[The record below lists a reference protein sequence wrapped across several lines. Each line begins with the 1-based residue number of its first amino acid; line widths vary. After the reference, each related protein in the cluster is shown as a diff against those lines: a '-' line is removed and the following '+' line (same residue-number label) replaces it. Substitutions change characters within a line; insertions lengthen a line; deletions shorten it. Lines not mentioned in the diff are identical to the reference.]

1 MIRINRQTDYAIR
14 VVLALAKH
22 TERQRISTTEVQR
35 EMLIPAAFLPRIVA
49 ELGRGGFILTFPGR
63 DGGLELA
70 RPAEQINLRQVVEY
84 FEDQYPFLTAYRGA
98 PNAHSIQSARY
109 VAVGEN
115 FKQRLSVNWKGLL
128 LMNLP
133 RMPYWKKAQS
143 HCQSLTSANEFV
155 RAGKRTY

>member
-70 RPAEQINLRQVVEY
+70 RAAEQINLRQVVEY
-84 FEDQYPFLTAYRGA
+84 FEGPISVSDCISGRTQCPFDTKCPVRCRWGKLQATIIHELEAITFDELA
-98 PNAHSIQSARY
+98 QDALLEESAD
-109 VAVGEN
+109 
-115 FKQRLSVNWKGLL
+115 S
-128 LMNLP
+128 LP
-133 RMPYWKKAQS
+133 IFDFS
-143 HCQSLTSANEFV
+143 
-155 RAGKRTY
+155 

>member
-22 TERQRISTTEVQR
+22 SERQRISTTEVQR

-70 RPAEQINLRQVVEY
+70 RPADQINLRQVVEY
-84 FEDQYPFLTAYRGA
+84 FEGPISVSDCISGRTQCPFDTKCPVRCRWGKLQATIIRELEGFTFDELAQDA
-98 PNAHSIQSARY
+98 LLEESA
-109 VAVGEN
+109 VSLPI
-115 FKQRLSVNWKGLL
+115 FDLS
-128 LMNLP
+128 
-133 RMPYWKKAQS
+133 
-143 HCQSLTSANEFV
+143 E
-155 RAGKRTY
+155 

>member
-49 ELGRGGFILTFPGR
+49 ELGRCGFIITFPGR

-70 RPAEQINLRQVVEY
+70 RPADQINLRQVVEY
-84 FEDQYPFLTAYRGA
+84 FEGLISVSDCISGRTQCPFDTKCPVRCRWGKLQATIIHELEAITFDELA
-98 PNAHSIQSARY
+98 QDALLEESA
-109 VAVGEN
+109 V
-115 FKQRLSVNWKGLL
+115 S
-128 LMNLP
+128 LP
-133 RMPYWKKAQS
+133 I
-143 HCQSLTSANEFV
+143 FDF
-155 RAGKRTY
+155 G

>member
-70 RPAEQINLRQVVEY
+70 RPADQINLRQVVEY
-84 FEDQYPFLTAYRGA
+84 FEGPISVSDCISGRTQCPFDTKCPVRCRWGKLQATIIHELEAITFDELA
-98 PNAHSIQSARY
+98 QDALLEESA
-109 VAVGEN
+109 V
-115 FKQRLSVNWKGLL
+115 S
-128 LMNLP
+128 LP
-133 RMPYWKKAQS
+133 I
-143 HCQSLTSANEFV
+143 FDF
-155 RAGKRTY
+155 G

>member
-84 FEDQYPFLTAYRGA
+84 FEGPISVSDCISGRTQCPFDTKCPVRCRWGKLQATIIRELEGFTFDELAQDA
-98 PNAHSIQSARY
+98 LLEESA
-109 VAVGEN
+109 VSLPI
-115 FKQRLSVNWKGLL
+115 FDLS
-128 LMNLP
+128 
-133 RMPYWKKAQS
+133 
-143 HCQSLTSANEFV
+143 E
-155 RAGKRTY
+155 

>member
-70 RPAEQINLRQVVEY
+70 RPADQINLRQVVEY
-84 FEDQYPFLTAYRGA
+84 FEGLISVSDCISGRTQCPFDTKCPVRCRWGKLQATIIHELEAITFDELA
-98 PNAHSIQSARY
+98 QDALLEESA
-109 VAVGEN
+109 V
-115 FKQRLSVNWKGLL
+115 S
-128 LMNLP
+128 LP
-133 RMPYWKKAQS
+133 I
-143 HCQSLTSANEFV
+143 FDF
-155 RAGKRTY
+155 G

>member
-70 RPAEQINLRQVVEY
+70 RPADQINLRQVVEY
-84 FEDQYPFLTAYRGA
+84 FEGPISVSDCIAGRTQCPFDTECPVRCRWGKLQATIIHELEAIPFNELA
-98 PNAHSIQSARY
+98 QDALLEESA
-109 VAVGEN
+109 V
-115 FKQRLSVNWKGLL
+115 S
-128 LMNLP
+128 LP
-133 RMPYWKKAQS
+133 IFE
-143 HCQSLTSANEFV
+143 L
-155 RAGKRTY
+155 G

>member
-70 RPAEQINLRQVVEY
+70 KPAEQINLRQVVEY
-84 FEDQYPFLTAYRGA
+84 FEGPISVSDCISGRTQCPFDTKCPVRCRWGKLQATIIRELEGFTFDELAQDA
-98 PNAHSIQSARY
+98 LLEESA
-109 VAVGEN
+109 VSLPI
-115 FKQRLSVNWKGLL
+115 FDLS
-128 LMNLP
+128 
-133 RMPYWKKAQS
+133 
-143 HCQSLTSANEFV
+143 E
-155 RAGKRTY
+155 